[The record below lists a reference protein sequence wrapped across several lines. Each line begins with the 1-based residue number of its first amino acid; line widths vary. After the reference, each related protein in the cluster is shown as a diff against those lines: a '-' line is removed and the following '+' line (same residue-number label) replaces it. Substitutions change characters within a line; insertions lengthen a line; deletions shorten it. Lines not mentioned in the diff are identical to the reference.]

1 MFKKILSILDLKY
14 KKKIFYLLL
23 LYLPLNI
30 IETFSISS
38 IPGFIIL
45 ISEPQNLKSFFPESI
60 YVENLINLEIYE
72 RTVIGSLI
80 LVIIFFLRSLFIIFV
95 NWYDYSIRFQI
106 NVLNSKKLFSSYLF
120 KPYIFHVNNSSS
132 SLIQNM
138 GDSLRST
145 SAIFSFLNIIKD
157 SILLLLIILTIFYAS
172 PDILFIYSF
181 LQLSQCLY
189 YFFLLKILLKI
200 LAL

>member
-72 RTVIGSLI
+72 E
-80 LVIIFFLRSLFIIFV
+80 
-95 NWYDYSIRFQI
+95 Q
-106 NVLNSKKLFSSYLF
+106 
-120 KPYIFHVNNSSS
+120 
-132 SLIQNM
+132 
-138 GDSLRST
+138 
-145 SAIFSFLNIIKD
+145 
-157 SILLLLIILTIFYAS
+157 
-172 PDILFIYSF
+172 
-181 LQLSQCLY
+181 
-189 YFFLLKILLKI
+189 
-200 LAL
+200 